1 MASGRAENALGEGGG
16 GGGGKGATPY
26 MSRVF
31 GELLPEKCKTLIVG
45 DGDFSY
51 SASLCKLYDFSLMVS
66 TSFDTEV
73 QLKGKYGDEYTVEVV
88 SFLTSNGVQVF
99 HGVDATDLGT
109 TLPLLQSSTKGD
121 PLSFD
126 VIIFNFP
133 HQGGKS
139 NIKKSRLLLQNFFSS
154 SDPFLAA
161 GGKVVVTLAK
171 GQGGT
176 AFDIVKREKQ
186 NTWKIVEAGAA
197 SGFILAECFPWIPM
211 EGYKSSG
218 YRSTKRS
225 FITRDGMT
233 HIFVK
238 DNLGYESLDPP
249 TWRHDLSLWVVD
261 EEKYD
266 ENTLLNGVYSIA
278 GEENIL
284 SFELIDSFRITPRDP
299 AVGDS
304 KKLTHCYKL
313 LYRNKVNR
321 ALPKCGALALQTKV
335 REGLN
340 EATAGMVIV
349 R

>member
-139 NIKKSRLLLQNFFSS
+139 N
-154 SDPFLAA
+154 
-161 GGKVVVTLAK
+161 GKPVT
-171 GQGGT
+171 T
-176 AFDIVKREKQ
+176 A
-186 NTWKIVEAGAA
+186 
-197 SGFILAECFPWIPM
+197 
-211 EGYKSSG
+211 
-218 YRSTKRS
+218 
-225 FITRDGMT
+225 
-233 HIFVK
+233 
-238 DNLGYESLDPP
+238 
-249 TWRHDLSLWVVD
+249 LSLV
-261 EEKYD
+261 
-266 ENTLLNGVYSIA
+266 S
-278 GEENIL
+278 
-284 SFELIDSFRITPRDP
+284 PRASRP
-299 AVGDS
+299 SRYWAKS
-304 KKLTHCYKL
+304 
-313 LYRNKVNR
+313 
-321 ALPKCGALALQTKV
+321 
-335 REGLN
+335 
-340 EATAGMVIV
+340 
-349 R
+349 